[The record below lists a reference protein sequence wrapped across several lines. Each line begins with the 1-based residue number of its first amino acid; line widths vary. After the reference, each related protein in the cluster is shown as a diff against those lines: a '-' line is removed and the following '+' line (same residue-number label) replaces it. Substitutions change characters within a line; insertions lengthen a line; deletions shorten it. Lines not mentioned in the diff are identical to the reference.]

1 MQKHEMDSIF
11 ELFCSCLLI
20 LIFMAFILFV

>member
-11 ELFCSCLLI
+11 ELICSCLLI
-20 LIFMAFILFV
+20 LIFMVFMVLL